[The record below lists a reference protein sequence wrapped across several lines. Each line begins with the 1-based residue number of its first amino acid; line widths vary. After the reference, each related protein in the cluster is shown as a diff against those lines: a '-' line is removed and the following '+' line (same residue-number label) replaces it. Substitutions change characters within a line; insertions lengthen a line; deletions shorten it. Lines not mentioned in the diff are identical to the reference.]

1 MLFLLL
7 LNSTMAK
14 EIFEDD
20 NLFWSWIK
28 SPLLLAA
35 KDEIQKQLSRIADKK
50 EIVINAERRSG
61 KSWLCLWIALL
72 EASHDK
78 SVVVVTYGSVP
89 TKKLEDL
96 LKEVSSGDDD
106 LQIIIIDS
114 AQNRN
119 INGKLILPKSD
130 VVIYDEYDWMDN
142 IDCANGSN
150 KIWKIGTPRLQMSIC
165 PVLLL
170 VGKQGSG
177 KDSLADH
184 LIHKYKQFAIEKIS
198 FAAPLKLMCRDL
210 IKSYGVD
217 LPIEFFYDPVEK
229 EKERPPHLFKGKP
242 LTIRAV
248 LQHFGT
254 ETCRNFLGPDVW
266 ADAVMNKIVHGHSDG
281 YIVSDCRFQNEVSR
295 FQDRSDNFK
304 TISLKI
310 TGRTSNPLSTHASE
324 MEIDSMKTD
333 YVYEN
338 TGTLEQLFE
347 FGDSLFERL
356 VR

>member
-1 MLFLLL
+1 
-7 LNSTMAK
+7 MAK
-14 EIFEDD
+14 EIFEND

-28 SPLLLAA
+28 SPFLLAA

-72 EASHDK
+72 EASHDH
-78 SVVVVTYGSVP
+78 SVVLVTYGSVP
-89 TKKLEDL
+89 TKKLEEL
-96 LKEVSSGDDD
+96 LKDVSSGDDD

-142 IDCANGSN
+142 IDCANGSR
-150 KIWKIGTPRLQMSIC
+150 KIWKIGTLRPVPIQTSEC

-198 FAAPLKLMCRDL
+198 FAAPLKWMCRDL
-210 IKSYGVD
+210 IKSFYDVD

-266 ADAVMNKIVHGHSDG
+266 VDAAMNTIVCKHSDV

-295 FQDRSDNFK
+295 FQDRSDKFK

-310 TGRTSNPLSTHASE
+310 NGRTSNPLSTHASE
-324 MEIDSMKTD
+324 IEIDSMKTD

-356 VR
+356 AR